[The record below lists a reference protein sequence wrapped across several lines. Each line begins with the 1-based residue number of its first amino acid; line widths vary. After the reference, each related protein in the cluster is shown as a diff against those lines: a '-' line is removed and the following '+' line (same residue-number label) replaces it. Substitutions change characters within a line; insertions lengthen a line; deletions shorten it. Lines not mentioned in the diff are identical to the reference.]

1 MKFRIKNN
9 KTQSF
14 ELVREI
20 LKFAPTW
27 GGLKITVALGKQADN
42 TYVKVG

>member
-1 MKFRIKNN
+1 MKFKTKNT

-20 LKFAPTW
+20 LKFAPVW
-27 GGLKITVALGKQADN
+27 GSLKIIVAIGKQPDN
-42 TYVKVG
+42 TYVQVG